1 MSEQSIQLKI
11 THVSGLHARASTEF
25 VRLAQRFAA
34 SILVRKVGGGEVD
47 GKSIISVMTLGAQLG
62 DEIEIATTGSDATEA
77 LEALADLV
85 YDAFVEAGFPKH
97 LRVDE
102 GVVALGEDL

>member
-1 MSEQSIQLKI
+1 MSVQNVQLKI

-25 VRLAQRFAA
+25 VRLAQRFSSAV
-34 SILVRKVGGGEVD
+34 IVRKVGGGEVD

-62 DEIEIATTGSDATEA
+62 DEIEIETDGSDATEA

-85 YDAFVEAGFPKH
+85 RKDFH
-97 LRVDE
+97 
-102 GVVALGEDL
+102 

>member
-1 MSEQSIQLKI
+1 MSTQSVQLKI

-25 VRLAQRFAA
+25 VRLAQRYSS
-34 SILVRKVGGGEVD
+34 SIIVRKVGGGEVD

-62 DEIEIATTGSDATEA
+62 DEIEIETDGSDAAEA

-85 YDAFVEAGFPKH
+85 RKDFH
-97 LRVDE
+97 
-102 GVVALGEDL
+102 GV